1 MIISE
6 VIVRAAKR
14 AIDNSQSQFSLNS
27 LTLCVVEENEFVYE
41 VGTMPSYFDYEKEGI
56 IKRYVIY
63 FPVDR

>member
-1 MIISE
+1 MIINE
-6 VIVRAAKR
+6 DIVRKAKK

-27 LTLCVVEENEFVYE
+27 LTLYVVEESEFVYK